1 MERYKI
7 DRLKS
12 VHHGKAPRLA
22 DARLNRL
29 QSGNTL
35 LKTHHLRQ
43 SIDRRAGLE
52 VSTQCDCGTAPQDTE
67 HYLLE
72 CPLFADERKAM
83 SDHIMDKVFSR
94 KSCQINNLNV
104 NLLLGDADE
113 TPKDVKVEV
122 RKAILNFLKSTS
134 QDISI

>member
-1 MERYKI
+1 
-7 DRLKS
+7 
-12 VHHGKAPRLA
+12 
-22 DARLNRL
+22 
-29 QSGNTL
+29 
-35 LKTHHLRQ
+35 
-43 SIDRRAGLE
+43 
-52 VSTQCDCGTAPQDTE
+52 
-67 HYLLE
+67 
-72 CPLFADERKAM
+72 
-83 SDHIMDKVFSR
+83 MDKVFSR